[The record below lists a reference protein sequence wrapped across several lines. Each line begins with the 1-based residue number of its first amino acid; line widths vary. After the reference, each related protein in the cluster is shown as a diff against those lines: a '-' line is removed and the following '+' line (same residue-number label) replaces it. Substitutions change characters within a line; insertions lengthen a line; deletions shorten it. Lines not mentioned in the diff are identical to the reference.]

1 MSSIKPYQ
9 DSETRRQ
16 YRNLT
21 STQRKNVSEMK
32 EGVVVNTLIKES
44 NLTNMYDSLII
55 PDRVDYRNY
64 VVKEEPKKSK
74 SLKSLLLTTLGI
86 FGLLAGATAAVSQ
99 AAKHRT
105 QLPVWKTLP
114 EVPKNIAINN
124 EPHFVTYLM
133 IQDPNTKT
141 VLGALGVFLLSAIGL
156 VGKNFVDGA
165 KDIWVS
171 VARDARTHSESL
183 TNALIKGVTSTGA
196 CVLNIGMV
204 PTPLGYFSEFAQ
216 IPDTVHQVEDIEI
229 PWQSCAKHTFPPD
242 LRQFFRLPCGL
253 FPFRPAR
260 NRLPNDQAPGES
272 LLPP

>member
-55 PDRVDYRNY
+55 PDRVDYHNY

-141 VLGALGVFLLSAIGL
+141 VTKTTEETNVQETYC
-156 VGKNFVDGA
+156 
-165 KDIWVS
+165 
-171 VARDARTHSESL
+171 RT
-183 TNALIKGVTSTGA
+183 A
-196 CVLNIGMV
+196 
-204 PTPLGYFSEFAQ
+204 
-216 IPDTVHQVEDIEI
+216 
-229 PWQSCAKHTFPPD
+229 
-242 LRQFFRLPCGL
+242 
-253 FPFRPAR
+253 
-260 NRLPNDQAPGES
+260 
-272 LLPP
+272 